1 MRVGTVLRWLFGVG
15 AVLQPALIP
24 GVTLRRVAELTGY
37 KNNTVRV
44 KSKLKVVKTFN
55 LQYIQGLS
63 PINSK
68 KKQKNGYHSMME
80 NS

>member
-1 MRVGTVLRWLFGVG
+1 MLRVLGKAFLDLRKENFINIITKFKIST
-15 AVLQPALIP
+15 QH
-24 GVTLRRVAELTGY
+24 

-44 KSKLKVVKTFN
+44 KSKLKLVKTFN

-68 KKQKNGYHSMME
+68 KKHRKTGTVV
-80 NS
+80 